1 MRIVVLGDSISFPRR
16 SKCQK
21 LSESWPFVLGRQL
34 GTESVVFRSKG
45 GATSKEVA
53 DEASELAS
61 YLDAE
66 FDLAIVQVGIVDA
79 CPRPYPR
86 WLYLLASRVRGLG
99 WLLGCMTSNYKT
111 ALRIWNRPWV
121 SVENYEKNMERI
133 CSESLKFANL
143 IVLIDPLPP
152 GPGLI
157 RKTGDFSHKLEE
169 YRLALRRTSEK
180 FGSSRVEVVAIGDI
194 CVAESMNF
202 EELLL
207 DDGHHLSVNGHLRL
221 ASALKSFV
229 STWQDSRK

>member
-1 MRIVVLGDSISFPRR
+1 
-16 SKCQK
+16 
-21 LSESWPFVLGRQL
+21 
-34 GTESVVFRSKG
+34 
-45 GATSKEVA
+45 
-53 DEASELAS
+53 
-61 YLDAE
+61 
-66 FDLAIVQVGIVDA
+66 
-79 CPRPYPR
+79 
-86 WLYLLASRVRGLG
+86 
-99 WLLGCMTSNYKT
+99 
-111 ALRIWNRPWV
+111 
-121 SVENYEKNMERI
+121 MERI

-229 STWQDSRK
+229 STWQDFYLFNLFNGWRHSLGLTANQAVREIVTT